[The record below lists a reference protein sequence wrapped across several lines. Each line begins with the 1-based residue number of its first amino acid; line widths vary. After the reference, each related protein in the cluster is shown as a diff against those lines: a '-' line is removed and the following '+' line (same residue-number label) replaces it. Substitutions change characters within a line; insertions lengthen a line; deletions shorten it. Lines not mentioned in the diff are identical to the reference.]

1 MRRLA
6 SSSSSWIAGSLALVA
21 TLAVV
26 QGCGDSEATSA
37 FEAPPDAAGAPTA
50 PGEGQGSDLI
60 SDGGG
65 SPAALFRGSPL
76 CRVTA
81 ATCNPDDDGTTKAYA
96 GGGLACAVAPGD
108 GGTISD
114 PKGCRLGGA
123 TGDPECLEANP
134 ENGDGAKCTEGSQC
148 APGFDC
154 VVGME
159 GGVCRR
165 YCCGG
170 TCASNR
176 SQNGGDTFC
185 DVQKLQ
191 TGGAKVPVCMPIK
204 TCKLF
209 LQGECADTETCGI
222 VAEDGTTGC
231 VANGAARAG
240 ESCDQEHCNVGL
252 TCLGQ
257 PGSRK
262 CYQLCRTKGSP
273 SCGPTQVCQ
282 TSTIFSDPTVGVCDD
297 A

>member
-1 MRRLA
+1 MRRPA
-6 SSSSSWIAGSLALVA
+6 SSSSVLASAAIVAALALA
-21 TLAVV
+21 
-26 QGCGDSEATSA
+26 QGCGDAQTTSA
-37 FEAPPDAAGAPTA
+37 FDRGGDAAGGSAPA
-50 PGEGQGSDLI
+50 PGEGQGPELI

-65 SPAALFRGSPL
+65 ATSSLYRGSPL
-76 CRVTA
+76 CRVTTH
-81 ATCNPDDDGTTKAYA
+81 TCNPDDDGTTKSSYA
-96 GGGLACAVAPGD
+96 GTGLPCAVADTD

-114 PKGCRLGGA
+114 PKGCRLHGA
-123 TGDPECLEANP
+123 AAEPECLDATP
-134 ENGDGAKCTEGSQC
+134 ANGDGAKCTDGSQC

-154 VVGME
+154 VAGTD

-170 TCASNR
+170 TCATNR

-185 DVQKLQ
+185 DVQKLHV
-191 TGGAKVPVCMPIK
+191 GGAKVPVCMPIK

-209 LQGECADTETCGI
+209 VQGECADTETCGV

-231 VANGAARAG
+231 VANGSARAG

-282 TSTIFSDPTVGVCDD
+282 TSTIFGDPTIGVCDTL
-297 A
+297 